1 MEEKIQLIKENKDAA
16 VAALNS
22 YLDKIY
28 TLTDQYFTEDNQLKE
43 GLTKDE
49 KLEKFLIELKN
60 DASKYESVRRKLI
73 DENYDLSLK
82 EINYVAL
89 AFTYVSATWQTMIK
103 NLTKAIE
110 ETKLIVSKLMEK
122 KNIIMIGI

>member
-28 TLTDQYFTEDNQLKE
+28 TLTDQYFTKDNKLKE

-49 KLEKFLIELKN
+49 KLEKFLIELRN
-60 DASKYESVRRKLI
+60 DASKYESVRRKLL

-122 KNIIMIGI
+122 KN

>member
-28 TLTDQYFTEDNQLKE
+28 TLTDQYFTKDNQLKE

-110 ETKLIVSKLMEK
+110 ETKPIVSKLMEK
-122 KNIIMIGI
+122 ES

>member
-28 TLTDQYFTEDNQLKE
+28 NLTDQYFTEDNQLKE

-110 ETKLIVSKLMEK
+110 ETKPIVSKLMEK
-122 KNIIMIGI
+122 KN

>member
-16 VAALNS
+16 IAALNS

-28 TLTDQYFTEDNQLKE
+28 NLTDQYFTEDNQLKE

-122 KNIIMIGI
+122 KN

>member
-1 MEEKIQLIKENKDAA
+1 MEEKIQIIKENRDAA
-16 VAALNS
+16 IAALNS
-22 YLDKIY
+22 YLDRIY
-28 TLTDQYFTEDNQLKE
+28 NLTNQYFTEDNQLKK

-49 KLEKFLIELKN
+49 KLEKFLMELRN
-60 DASKYESVRRKLI
+60 DASKYESVRRKLL

-110 ETKLIVSKLMEK
+110 ETKPIVSKLMEK
-122 KNIIMIGI
+122 KN

>member
-1 MEEKIQLIKENKDAA
+1 MEEKIQLIKKNKDAA

-110 ETKLIVSKLMEK
+110 ETKPIVSKLMEK
-122 KNIIMIGI
+122 KN

>member
-1 MEEKIQLIKENKDAA
+1 MEEKIQLIKENKNAA
-16 VAALNS
+16 IAALNS

-28 TLTDQYFTEDNQLKE
+28 NLTDRYFTEDNQLKE

-49 KLEKFLIELKN
+49 KLEKFLMELKN

-110 ETKLIVSKLMEK
+110 ETKPIVSKLMEK
-122 KNIIMIGI
+122 KN

>member
-28 TLTDQYFTEDNQLKE
+28 TLTDQYFTKDNQLKE

-122 KNIIMIGI
+122 KN

>member
-16 VAALNS
+16 IAALNS

-28 TLTDQYFTEDNQLKE
+28 NLTDQYFTKDNQLKE

-73 DENYDLSLK
+73 DENYNLSLK
-82 EINYVAL
+82 EINYIAL

-110 ETKLIVSKLMEK
+110 ETKPIVSKLMEK
-122 KNIIMIGI
+122 KN

>member
-28 TLTDQYFTEDNQLKE
+28 NLTDQYFTEDNQLKE

-89 AFTYVSATWQTMIK
+89 AFTYISATWQTMIK

-122 KNIIMIGI
+122 KN

>member
-1 MEEKIQLIKENKDAA
+1 MEEKIQIIKENRDAA

-22 YLDKIY
+22 YLDRIY
-28 TLTDQYFTEDNQLKE
+28 NLTNQYFTEDNQLKE

-49 KLEKFLIELKN
+49 KLEKFLMELRN
-60 DASKYESVRRKLI
+60 DASKYESVRRKLL

-122 KNIIMIGI
+122 KN

>member
-28 TLTDQYFTEDNQLKE
+28 NLTDQYFTEDNQLKE

-49 KLEKFLIELKN
+49 KLEKFLIELRD
-60 DASKYESVRRKLI
+60 DASKYESVRRKIIDEDYNLSLI
-73 DENYDLSLK
+73 D
-82 EINYVAL
+82 INHIAL
-89 AFTYVSATWQTMIK
+89 AFTYVSATWQAMIK

-110 ETKLIVSKLMEK
+110 ETKPIISKLMED
-122 KNIIMIGI
+122 KN

>member
-1 MEEKIQLIKENKDAA
+1 MEEKIQLIKENKDVA

-28 TLTDQYFTEDNQLKE
+28 DLTDKYFTEDNQLKE

-49 KLEKFLIELKN
+49 KLEKFLMELKN
-60 DASKYESVRRKLI
+60 DASKYESVRRKLL

-89 AFTYVSATWQTMIK
+89 AFTYVSTTWQTMIK

-110 ETKLIVSKLMEK
+110 ETKPIVSKLMEK
-122 KNIIMIGI
+122 KN

>member
-16 VAALNS
+16 IAALNS

-28 TLTDQYFTEDNQLKE
+28 DLTDKYFTEDNQLKE

-49 KLEKFLIELKN
+49 KLEKFLMELKN
-60 DASKYESVRRKLI
+60 DASKYESVRRKLL

-110 ETKLIVSKLMEK
+110 ETKPIVSKLMEK
-122 KNIIMIGI
+122 KN

>member
-49 KLEKFLIELKN
+49 KLEKFLMELKN

-89 AFTYVSATWQTMIK
+89 AFTYVSTTWQTMIK
-103 NLTKAIE
+103 NLTRAIE

-122 KNIIMIGI
+122 KN

>member
-110 ETKLIVSKLMEK
+110 ETKPIVSKLMEK
-122 KNIIMIGI
+122 ES

>member
-28 TLTDQYFTEDNQLKE
+28 NLTDQYFTEDNQLKE

-49 KLEKFLIELKN
+49 KLEKFLMELKN
-60 DASKYESVRRKLI
+60 DASKYESVRRKLL

-110 ETKLIVSKLMEK
+110 ETKPIVSKLMEK
-122 KNIIMIGI
+122 KN

>member
-22 YLDKIY
+22 YLDKIHN
-28 TLTDQYFTEDNQLKE
+28 LTDQYFTEDNQLKE

-49 KLEKFLIELKN
+49 KLEKFLMELKN

-110 ETKLIVSKLMEK
+110 ETKPIVSKLMEK
-122 KNIIMIGI
+122 ES

>member
-28 TLTDQYFTEDNQLKE
+28 NLTDQYFTEDNQLKE

-73 DENYDLSLK
+73 DENYNLSLK

-122 KNIIMIGI
+122 KN

>member
-1 MEEKIQLIKENKDAA
+1 MEEKIQLIKENKNAA
-16 VAALNS
+16 IAALNS

-28 TLTDQYFTEDNQLKE
+28 GLTDQYFTSDGKLKE

-49 KLEKFLIELKN
+49 KLEKFLLELKE
-60 DASKYESVRRKLI
+60 DASKYEFVRRKIIDEDYNLSLI
-73 DENYDLSLK
+73 D
-82 EINYVAL
+82 INHIAL

-110 ETKLIVSKLMEK
+110 ETKPIISKLMED
-122 KNIIMIGI
+122 KN

>member
-28 TLTDQYFTEDNQLKE
+28 TLTDQYFTKDNQLKE

-49 KLEKFLIELKN
+49 KLEKFLMELKN

-110 ETKLIVSKLMEK
+110 ETKPIVSKLMEK
-122 KNIIMIGI
+122 KN

>member
-1 MEEKIQLIKENKDAA
+1 MEEKIQIIKENRDAA
-16 VAALNS
+16 IAALNS

-28 TLTDQYFTEDNQLKE
+28 NLTNQYFTEDNQLKE

-49 KLEKFLIELKN
+49 KLEKFLMELRN
-60 DASKYESVRRKLI
+60 DASKYESVRRKLL

-110 ETKLIVSKLMEK
+110 ETKPIVSKLMEK
-122 KNIIMIGI
+122 KN

>member
-1 MEEKIQLIKENKDAA
+1 MEEKIQIIKENRDAA
-16 VAALNS
+16 IAALNS

-28 TLTDQYFTEDNQLKE
+28 GLTDQYFTSDGILKE

-49 KLEKFLIELKN
+49 KLEKFLLELKE
-60 DASKYESVRRKLI
+60 DASKYESVRRKII
-73 DENYDLSLK
+73 DEDYDLSLID
-82 EINYVAL
+82 INHVAL

-110 ETKLIVSKLMEK
+110 ETKPIVSKLIED
-122 KNIIMIGI
+122 KN

>member
-28 TLTDQYFTEDNQLKE
+28 NLTDQYFTEDNQLKE

-110 ETKLIVSKLMEK
+110 ETQLIVSKLMEK
-122 KNIIMIGI
+122 KN

>member
-1 MEEKIQLIKENKDAA
+1 MEEKIQLIKENKNAA
-16 VAALNS
+16 IAALNS

-28 TLTDQYFTEDNQLKE
+28 NLTDQYFTEDNQLKE

-122 KNIIMIGI
+122 KN

>member
-28 TLTDQYFTEDNQLKE
+28 NLTDQYFTEDNQLKE
-43 GLTKDE
+43 GLTKNE
-49 KLEKFLIELKN
+49 KLEKFLMELRN

-82 EINYVAL
+82 EINYVVL

-122 KNIIMIGI
+122 KN

>member
-1 MEEKIQLIKENKDAA
+1 MEEKIQIIKENRDAA
-16 VAALNS
+16 IAALNS

-28 TLTDQYFTEDNQLKE
+28 GLTDQYFTSDGILKE

-49 KLEKFLIELKN
+49 KLEKFLLELKE
-60 DASKYESVRRKLI
+60 DASKYESVRRKIIDEDYNLSLI
-73 DENYDLSLK
+73 D
-82 EINYVAL
+82 INHIAL

-110 ETKLIVSKLMEK
+110 ETKPIISKLMED
-122 KNIIMIGI
+122 KN

>member
-1 MEEKIQLIKENKDAA
+1 MEEKIQIIKENRDAA

-22 YLDKIY
+22 YLDRIY
-28 TLTDQYFTEDNQLKE
+28 NLTNQYFTEDNQLKE

-60 DASKYESVRRKLI
+60 DASKYESVRRKLL

-110 ETKLIVSKLMEK
+110 ETKPIISKLMEK
-122 KNIIMIGI
+122 KN

>member
-28 TLTDQYFTEDNQLKE
+28 NLTDQYFTEDNQLKE

-49 KLEKFLIELKN
+49 KLEKFLMELRN
-60 DASKYESVRRKLI
+60 DASKYESVRRKLLN
-73 DENYDLSLK
+73 ENYDLSLK

-110 ETKLIVSKLMEK
+110 ETKPIVSKLMEK
-122 KNIIMIGI
+122 KN

>member
-16 VAALNS
+16 VAAINS

-28 TLTDQYFTEDNQLKE
+28 NLTDQYFTEDNQLKE
-43 GLTKDE
+43 GLTKDK
-49 KLEKFLIELKN
+49 KLEKFLIELRD
-60 DASKYESVRRKLI
+60 DASKYETVRRKLL

-110 ETKLIVSKLMEK
+110 ETKPIVSKLMEK
-122 KNIIMIGI
+122 ES

>member
-1 MEEKIQLIKENKDAA
+1 MEEKIQLIRENKDAA

-28 TLTDQYFTEDNQLKE
+28 DLTDKYFTEDNQLKE

-49 KLEKFLIELKN
+49 KLEKFLMELKN

-110 ETKLIVSKLMEK
+110 ETKPIVSKLMEK
-122 KNIIMIGI
+122 KN

>member
-1 MEEKIQLIKENKDAA
+1 MEEKIQLIKENKNAA
-16 VAALNS
+16 IAALNS

-28 TLTDQYFTEDNQLKE
+28 NLTDQYFTKDNQLKE

-49 KLEKFLIELKN
+49 KLEKFLMELKN

-110 ETKLIVSKLMEK
+110 ETKPIVSKLMEK
-122 KNIIMIGI
+122 KN

>member
-28 TLTDQYFTEDNQLKE
+28 NLTDQYFTEDNQLKE

-49 KLEKFLIELKN
+49 KLEKFLMELRN

-110 ETKLIVSKLMEK
+110 ETKPIVSKLMEK
-122 KNIIMIGI
+122 KN

>member
-1 MEEKIQLIKENKDAA
+1 MEEKIQIIKENRDAA
-16 VAALNS
+16 IAALNS

-28 TLTDQYFTEDNQLKE
+28 GLTDQYFTSDGILKE

-49 KLEKFLIELKN
+49 KLEKFLLELRE
-60 DASKYESVRRKLI
+60 DASKYEFVRRKIIDEDYNLSLI
-73 DENYDLSLK
+73 D
-82 EINYVAL
+82 INHVAL

-110 ETKLIVSKLMEK
+110 ETKPIVSKLMEK
-122 KNIIMIGI
+122 KN

>member
-1 MEEKIQLIKENKDAA
+1 MEEKIQLIKENKNAA
-16 VAALNS
+16 IAALNS

-28 TLTDQYFTEDNQLKE
+28 NLTDQYFTEDNQLKE

-49 KLEKFLIELKN
+49 KLEQFLLELKN
-60 DASKYESVRRKLI
+60 DASKYESVRRKLL

-110 ETKLIVSKLMEK
+110 ETKPIVSKLMEK
-122 KNIIMIGI
+122 ES

>member
-28 TLTDQYFTEDNQLKE
+28 NLTDRYFTKDNQLKE

-110 ETKLIVSKLMEK
+110 ETKPIVSKLMEK
-122 KNIIMIGI
+122 KN

>member
-28 TLTDQYFTEDNQLKE
+28 TLTDQYFTKDNQLKE

-49 KLEKFLIELKN
+49 KLEKFLMELRN

-122 KNIIMIGI
+122 KN